1 MPIRFTDEQFL
12 ACWKRHESPAK
23 VAKELGMAQQA
34 VYARRNRIEARHG
47 ICLKTRD
54 PNAMKRKGS
63 RIEARQRVEAVAR
76 TRHTHLET
84 DIRESVTDGTV
95 VVFSD
100 AHYWPGF
107 VTVAHRA
114 LVAICEKLQPELVV
128 ANGDVL
134 DGATISRH
142 PRIGWEARPSVQ
154 EEIDTLCTR
163 MREIE
168 RAAPKARLIRTI
180 GNHDA
185 RFENYI
191 AANAP
196 ALEGVHG
203 TSLFDFLP
211 HWRGAFC
218 LHLNPEQD
226 GWTVIRHV
234 HVAGGVHSAYNSTVR
249 AGTHY
254 VHGHLHKLQVTPFGD
269 YRGRRYGIDTGTLA
283 DPKGPQFT
291 YVQGGPLNWCS
302 GFAVL
307 TYRGGRL
314 LQPELVEVID
324 GRAWFRG
331 EEIRLEA
338 AA

>member
-1 MPIRFTDEQFL
+1 MPKKATDEQFI
-12 ACWKRHESPAK
+12 AAWNRYQSPAK
-23 VAKELGMAQQA
+23 VAKELDLAIQA
-34 VYARRNRIEARHG
+34 VYARRNRLEAKYG
-47 ICLKTRD
+47 ILLESVEASPVHRRGEK
-54 PNAMKRKGS
+54 S
-63 RIEARQRVEAVAR
+63 EARQRVKEAAEK
-76 TRHTHLET
+76 RHTHLEP
-84 DIRESVTDGTV
+84 EMHHQLHDGIA

-100 AHYWPGF
+100 AHYWPGAPS
-107 VTVAHRA
+107 VAHQA
-114 LVAICEKLQPELVV
+114 LVAVCERLKPALVV

-142 PRIGWEARPSVQ
+142 PRLGWEHRPTVQ
-154 EEIDTLCTR
+154 QEIETLCLR

-168 RAAPKARLIRTI
+168 RAAAGAELVRTL

-211 HWRGAFC
+211 HWRAGFA
-218 LHLNPEQD
+218 LHLNYEQE
-226 GWTVIRHV
+226 GWTVIRHT
-234 HVAGGVHSAYNSTVR
+234 HVAGGIHSAYNSTLR

-254 VHGHLHKLQVTPFGD
+254 VHGHLHKLQVVPFGD
-269 YRGRRYGIDTGTLA
+269 YRGRRYGVDTGTLA
-283 DPKGPQFT
+283 EPKGPQFH

-307 TYRGGRL
+307 TYREGRL
-314 LQPELVEVID
+314 LLPELVEVID

-331 EEIRLEA
+331 EKL
-338 AA
+338 